1 MGLIVNMVTVSY
13 NSRYRLEWG
22 VRTVQWIIPCDL
34 NYYDAISAFSSL
46 KTIDWRQNNRYAVG
60 DTVFV
65 YASVPY
71 QKIMFKTK
79 VLAVDLMYEDTIDD
93 FAFWKVPVD
102 EREKEKKKSRRYV
115 KLQLI
120 KFLECDDLGLE
131 HLMEQGLQKAPQG
144 AVKCQN
150 DKLQLGEY
158 IEKCFAQDTLDDKS
172 NMIEEDNY
180 YEGNS
185 LEIQLNRYERNVEAR
200 KKCIEFHGCHCKIC
214 GFDFEEVYGEAGR
227 GFIHVHHIVP
237 LSEVKEEYSVN
248 YKKDLIPVC
257 PNCHAIIHRRK
268 KPYTVQELKQILRI
282 RK

>member
-1 MGLIVNMVTVSY
+1 M
-13 NSRYRLEWG
+13 
-22 VRTVQWIIPCDL
+22 QWIIPCDL

-46 KTIDWRQNNRYAVG
+46 KTLDWRQNNRYVVG
-60 DTVFV
+60 DTV
-65 YASVPY
+65 
-71 QKIMFKTK
+71 
-79 VLAVDLMYEDTIDD
+79 IDD
-93 FAFWKVPVD
+93 FTFWKVPVD
-102 EREKEKKKSRRYV
+102 EREKEQRKSRRYV
-115 KLQLI
+115 RLQLI

-131 HLMEQGLQKAPQG
+131 SLLKQGLKKAPQG

-172 NMIEEDNY
+172 NVIEEDNY

-185 LEIQLNRYERNVEAR
+185 IEVQLNRYERSVEAR
-200 KKCIEFHGCHCKIC
+200 EKCIEFHGCHCKIC
-214 GFDFEEVYGEAGR
+214 GFDFEEVYGDAGR

-237 LSEVKEEYSVN
+237 ISEVKEEYSVN

-268 KPYTVQELKQILRI
+268 KPYTVQEVKQLLQN

>member
-1 MGLIVNMVTVSY
+1 MVTVSY

-102 EREKEKKKSRRYV
+102 EREKEKKKSSRYV
-115 KLQLI
+115 RLQLI

-131 HLMEQGLQKAPQG
+131 HLMEQGLKKAPQG

-158 IEKCFAQDTLDDKS
+158 IEKCFAQDTLNDKS
-172 NMIEEDNY
+172 DVIEEDDY
-180 YEGNS
+180 YEGS
-185 LEIQLNRYERNVEAR
+185 SVEVQLNRYERSIEAR
-200 KKCIEFHGCHCKIC
+200 EKCIEFHGCHCKIC

-237 LSEVKEEYSVN
+237 ISEVGEEYLVD
-248 YKKDLIPVC
+248 YQKDLIPVC
-257 PNCHAIIHRRK
+257 PNCHAIIHRRRE
-268 KPYTVQELKQILRI
+268 PYTVQEVKQLLQNR
-282 RK
+282 RYG

>member
-1 MGLIVNMVTVSY
+1 MM
-13 NSRYRLEWG
+13 R
-22 VRTVQWIIPCDL
+22 WIIPCDL
-34 NYYDAISAFSSL
+34 NYYDAINAFASL

-60 DTVFV
+60 DTVFI
-65 YASVPY
+65 YASAPY

-79 VLAVDLMYEDTIDD
+79 VLAVDLMYEDTIND
-93 FAFWKVPVD
+93 FTFWKVPVD
-102 EREKEKKKSRRYV
+102 EREKEKRKSRRYV
-115 KLQLI
+115 RLQLI
-120 KFLECDDLGLE
+120 KFMECDELGLE
-131 HLMEQGLQKAPQG
+131 SLLKQGLKKAPQG

-158 IEKCFAQDTLDDKS
+158 IEKYFAQDTLDDKLDV
-172 NMIEEDNY
+172 IEEDNY

-185 LEIQLNRYERNVEAR
+185 IEVQLNRYERSVEAR
-200 KKCIEFHGCHCKIC
+200 EKCIEFHGCHCKIC
-214 GFDFEEVYGEAGR
+214 GFDFEEVYGDAGR

-237 LSEVKEEYSVN
+237 ISEVKEEYLVN

-268 KPYTVQELKQILRI
+268 KPYTVQEVKQLLQN